1 MKLIAFD
8 VDGTLLN
15 TFDTIFHHLNES
27 LTENGFYKI
36 DEPEYVRKA
45 LGYGSYY
52 LIEQALIFHYNHFYD
67 KQVTEQMLKYY
78 TDRYNSEP
86 SYLTKPYEG
95 VIDLL
100 NQLKEEGYTLA
111 AYSNK
116 PDSVLQGVMADIFEE
131 GLFDYIEGAKA
142 DTPVKPDPTALNR
155 IVEKFGLEKDEVL
168 YIGDSEVD
176 INTAKNA
183 GIKVMAVSWGFRDKP
198 FLEEQNPDFLVDDAN
213 QAKEIIDSLRG

>member
-15 TFDTIFHHLNES
+15 TFDTIFYHLNES

-36 DEPEYVRKA
+36 DEPEYVRQA

-67 KQVTEQMLKYY
+67 KQVTEQMLEYY
-78 TDRYNSEP
+78 TNRYNSDP
-86 SYLTKPYEG
+86 SHLTKPYEG
-95 VIDLL
+95 IVDLL
-100 NQLKEEGYTLA
+100 NNLKEDGYTLV

-116 PDSVLQGVMADIFEE
+116 PDTVLQGVMSDIFQDN
-131 GLFDYIEGAKA
+131 LFDYIEGAKPE
-142 DTPVKPDPTALNR
+142 TPVKPDPTALNA
-155 IVEKFGLEKDEVL
+155 IIEKFNISKDDIL

-183 GIKVMAVSWGFRDKP
+183 GVKVMAVSWGFRDKS
-198 FLEEQNPDFLVDDAN
+198 FLEQQNADYLVDN
-213 QAKEIIDSLRG
+213 TTQAKEIIDSLRG